1 MKIYYFYF
9 RMNKKIKEIY
19 SNYIYSNLLKINK
32 NLPYLHKNRQIIFHH
47 IYIKK
52 LFHFPSSIN
61 LIKVDKS

>member
-19 SNYIYSNLLKINK
+19 SNYIYNNLLKINK

-47 IYIKK
+47 
-52 LFHFPSSIN
+52 SI
-61 LIKVDKS
+61 